1 MVILLHR
8 VFIAAL
14 MVAVYFWKT
23 WLSNSFSM
31 CTKTTEGLRTIL
43 LLVSVHCVTE
53 VESASLLVIQLL
65 FSGAAQRNVLWNCA
79 YRAVVGFSCSSC
91 VASRTIMLVSQS
103 VHHFGLNVHISVFF
117 KIITDSLLVC
127 WCSFK
132 HRFAHCFLNF
142 HKRHLSVSR
151 LILAHWQQMHNFTFF
166 CFIA

>member
-1 MVILLHR
+1 
-8 VFIAAL
+8 
-14 MVAVYFWKT
+14 
-23 WLSNSFSM
+23 M

-117 KIITDSLLVC
+117 KIITDSQGPPCCYSSPEDKVHTNSREGLLWILCC
-127 WCSFK
+127 W
-132 HRFAHCFLNF
+132 
-142 HKRHLSVSR
+142 
-151 LILAHWQQMHNFTFF
+151 FF
-166 CFIA
+166 CVNCGLGERWGLISCLQSATSKLDAPKSYTVSKSSTVGVHFICV